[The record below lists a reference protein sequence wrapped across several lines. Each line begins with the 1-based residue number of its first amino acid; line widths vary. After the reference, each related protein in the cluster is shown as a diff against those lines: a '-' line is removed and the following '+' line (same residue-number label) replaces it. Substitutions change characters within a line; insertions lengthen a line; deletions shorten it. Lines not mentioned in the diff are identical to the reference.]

1 MIDQVKIIT
10 NDSSM
15 PETTINFNEYC
26 SILDERE
33 NFYDEFCKYTAKT
46 IMLVYNLF
54 IFDRDVIRL

>member
-1 MIDQVKIIT
+1 MFDGVKIIT

-15 PETTINFNEYC
+15 PEITINFKEYC
-26 SILDERE
+26 TVLDEQE
-33 NFYDEFCKYTAKT
+33 NFYDEFCKYTANT